1 MSQSNTQPETRKLMI
16 ENDRYTSSES
26 EDEHTNTPGPRT
38 ADDTSDTSLLD
49 PMDDSSHLTPPPTIT
64 SKKRKHGKE
73 AIQPADKPTK
83 VVTFVVNVTASTE
96 LKKPIA
102 KHPWD
107 TLLARMLSRIDQILS
122 PKKIGIEDY
131 EVTFYI
137 PRILPKPGLPLVSE
151 EHYKTLSTQI
161 DKIASQTPTINIIV
175 LQKPAVAVVKE
186 VPISSGTRDEDELD
200 ASSSH
205 ASRGNKKKKDATV

>member
-1 MSQSNTQPETRKLMI
+1 MSQLNPQVGTRRLLM
-16 ENDRYTSSES
+16 ENDRFDTSSES
-26 EDEHTNTPGPRT
+26 EDEHAAMTPKA
-38 ADDTSDTSLLD
+38 ADDTSDTSQPD
-49 PMDDSSHLTPPPTIT
+49 PIEDPLEQPSLSTPPTVT
-64 SKKRKHGKE
+64 SKKRKRRKE
-73 AIQPADKPTK
+73 AIQPAEKPTK
-83 VVTFVVNVTASTE
+83 TVTFVVNVTASTE

-102 KHPWD
+102 KP
-107 TLLARMLSRIDQILS
+107 RMLSRIDQILS

-131 EVTFYI
+131 DVTFYI

-161 DKIASQTPTINIIV
+161 DKIASQTPTVNIIV

-186 VPISSGTRDEDELD
+186 VPISSSTRDEDELD

-205 ASRGNKKKKDATV
+205 AC